1 MTDILLT
8 LEAAF
13 NSIRAHALRSLLTVL
28 GIVIG
33 VASVIAVVSIFQG
46 TSASI
51 TEQFAGLGANSLT
64 VRAETSFEDQL
75 RGRRS
80 RIAIGDYQQ
89 LRDSVQHL
97 AEVSPTF
104 DVLGD
109 HGGNVSS
116 GRAEAFTR
124 VIAGSPSYQHSRQ
137 VYPRIGRFI
146 TEADNDSRRRVCV
159 LGEKLRQNLNLPANP
174 LGQYI
179 RIGSEWCKVVGIM
192 DERGEVFGFSQDD
205 FLLMPFATGLA
216 LVPDATQIDLRIDLQ
231 ARDRGNLDFLRE
243 RVGQVLRQ
251 SRRLAS
257 SAPDDFKVE
266 TADQLGD
273 SLKTVI
279 NLVTTVFAGVV
290 GISLLVGGIGIM
302 NIMLVSVT
310 ERTREIG
317 ICKALGATSRSIL
330 LQFLGEATLLS
341 ALGGLIGV
349 ALGYA
354 GGVLASSLIPGLP
367 AAVVP
372 WWAVVL
378 SVVFSGMV
386 GVIFGLIPA
395 AKAARLDPIEALRYE

>member
-1 MTDILLT
+1 MSDILMT

-46 TSASI
+46 MSASI
-51 TEQFAGLGANSLT
+51 TEQFAGLGANNLS

-75 RGRRS
+75 QGRRS
-80 RIAIGDYQQ
+80 RITITDYQR
-89 LRDSVQHL
+89 LHDSVQHL
-97 AEVSPTF
+97 AELSPTF

-109 HGGNVSS
+109 HGGNVSA
-116 GRAEAFTR
+116 GRVEAFTR
-124 VIAGSPSYQHSRQ
+124 VIASSPSYQHSRQ

-159 LGEKLRQNLNLPANP
+159 LGETLRENLNLPANP

-192 DERGEVFGFSQDD
+192 EERGEVFGFSQDD
-205 FLLMPFATGLA
+205 FVLMPFATGLA
-216 LVPDATQIDLRIDLQ
+216 LVAEATQIDLRIDLQ
-231 ARDRGNLDFLRE
+231 ARDRSNLDFLRE
-243 RVGQVLRQ
+243 RIEQVLRQ
-251 SRRLAS
+251 SRRLAL

-341 ALGGLIGV
+341 ALGGMIGV
-349 ALGYA
+349 AIGYA

-378 SVVFSGMV
+378 SVVFSGLV

>member
-1 MTDILLT
+1 MTDTLLT
-8 LEAAF
+8 LEAAL

-46 TSASI
+46 MSASI
-51 TEQFAGLGANSLT
+51 TEQFAGLGANNIS
-64 VRAETSFEDQL
+64 VRSETSFEHQL
-75 RGRRS
+75 QGRRS
-80 RIAIGDYQQ
+80 RLAIEDYQR
-89 LRDSVQHL
+89 LHDGVQHL

-104 DVLGD
+104 DVLSD
-109 HGGNVSS
+109 HGGNVSA
-116 GRAEAFTR
+116 GRVEAFTR

-137 VYPRIGRFI
+137 IYPRVGRFI
-146 TEADNDSRRRVCV
+146 TEADNDARRRVCV
-159 LGEKLRQNLNLPANP
+159 LGERLRQNLALPANP

-192 DERGEVFGFSQDD
+192 EERGEVFGFSQDD
-205 FLLMPFATGLA
+205 FVLLPFATGLA
-216 LVPDATQIDLRIDLQ
+216 LAPDVTQIDLRIDLQ
-231 ARDRGNLDFLRE
+231 VRERGNLEFLRD
-243 RVGQVLRQ
+243 RIGQVLRQ
-251 SRRLAS
+251 SRRLDA

-266 TADQLGD
+266 TAEQLGE

-279 NLVTTVFAGVV
+279 NLVTTVFSGVV

-302 NIMLVSVT
+302 NMMLVSVT

-317 ICKALGATSRSIL
+317 ICKALGATSGSIL
-330 LQFLGEATLLS
+330 LQFLLEATLLS

-349 ALGYA
+349 AIGYA
-354 GGVLASSLIPGLP
+354 GGVLACSLIPGLP

-395 AKAARLDPIEALRYE
+395 AQAARLDPIEALRYE

>member
-1 MTDILLT
+1 MTDVLLT

-13 NSIRAHALRSLLTVL
+13 NSIRSHALRSLLTVL

-46 TSASI
+46 MSASI
-51 TEQFAGLGANSLT
+51 TEQFAGLGANNLS

-75 RGRRS
+75 QGRRS
-80 RIAIGDYQQ
+80 RIAITDYQR
-89 LRDSVQHL
+89 LHDSVQHL
-97 AEVSPTF
+97 AELSPTF
-104 DVLGD
+104 EVLGD
-109 HGGNVSS
+109 HGGTVSA
-116 GRAEAFTR
+116 GRVEAFTR
-124 VIAGSPSYQHSRQ
+124 VIASSPSYQHSRQ
-137 VYPRIGRFI
+137 VYPRIGRFV
-146 TEADNDSRRRVCV
+146 TEADNESRRRVCV
-159 LGEKLRQNLNLPANP
+159 LGEKLRENLNLPTDP
-174 LGQYI
+174 LGHYI

-192 DERGEVFGFSQDD
+192 EERGEIFGFSQDD
-205 FLLMPFATGLA
+205 FVLMPFATGLA
-216 LVPDATQIDLRIDLQ
+216 LVSDANQIDLRIDLQ
-231 ARDRGNLDFLRE
+231 ARDRSNLESLRE
-243 RVGQVLRQ
+243 KVEQVLRQ
-251 SRRLAS
+251 SRRLAAD
-257 SAPDDFKVE
+257 APDDFKVE

-273 SLKTVI
+273 SLKAVI
-279 NLVTTVFAGVV
+279 SLVTTVFAGVV

-330 LQFLGEATLLS
+330 LQFLGEAVLLS

-349 ALGYA
+349 AIGYA

-372 WWAVVL
+372 WWAVALSVL
-378 SVVFSGMV
+378 SSGMI

>member
-1 MTDILLT
+1 MTDVLLT
-8 LEAAF
+8 MEAAF
-13 NSIRAHALRSLLTVL
+13 NSIRAHTLRSLLTVL

-46 TSASI
+46 MSASI
-51 TEQFAGLGANSLT
+51 TEQFAGLGANNLS

-75 RGRRS
+75 QGRRS
-80 RIAIGDYQQ
+80 RIAISDYQR
-89 LRDSVQHL
+89 LHDSVQHL
-97 AEVSPTF
+97 AELSPTL

-109 HGGNVSS
+109 HGGNVSA
-116 GRAEAFTR
+116 GRVEAFTR
-124 VIAGSPSYQHSRQ
+124 VIASSPSYQHSRQ

-159 LGEKLRQNLNLPANP
+159 LGETLRENLNLPANP

-179 RIGSEWCKVVGIM
+179 RIGSEWFKVVGIM
-192 DERGEVFGFSQDD
+192 EERGEVFGFSQDD
-205 FLLMPFATGLA
+205 FVLMPFATGLA
-216 LVPDATQIDLRIDLQ
+216 LVSDPAQVDLRIDLQ
-231 ARDRGNLDFLRE
+231 ARDRSNLEFLRD
-243 RVGQVLRQ
+243 RVEQVLRQ
-251 SRRLAS
+251 SRRLAA

-273 SLKTVI
+273 SLQTVI
-279 NLVTTVFAGVV
+279 NLVTTVFVGVV
-290 GISLLVGGIGIM
+290 GISLVVGGIGIM

-317 ICKALGATSRSIL
+317 ICKALGASSRSIL
-330 LQFLGEATLLS
+330 LQFLGEAVLLS

-349 ALGYA
+349 AIGYA
-354 GGVLASSLIPGLP
+354 GGLLASSLIPGLP

-372 WWAVVL
+372 WWTALL
-378 SVVFSGMV
+378 SVAFSGLV

>member
-1 MTDILLT
+1 MTDTLLT
-8 LEAAF
+8 LEAAL

-46 TSASI
+46 MSASI
-51 TEQFAGLGANSLT
+51 TEQFAGLGANNIS
-64 VRAETSFEDQL
+64 VRSETSFEHQL
-75 RGRRS
+75 QGRRS
-80 RIAIGDYQQ
+80 RLAIEDYQR
-89 LRDSVQHL
+89 LHDGVQHL

-109 HGGNVSS
+109 HGGNVSA
-116 GRAEAFTR
+116 GRVEAFTR

-137 VYPRIGRFI
+137 IYPRVGRFI
-146 TEADNDSRRRVCV
+146 TEADNVARRRVCV
-159 LGEKLRQNLNLPANP
+159 LGERLRQNLALPANP

-192 DERGEVFGFSQDD
+192 EERGEVFGFSQDD
-205 FLLMPFATGLA
+205 FVLMPFATGLA
-216 LVPDATQIDLRIDLQ
+216 LAPDVTQIDLRIDLQ
-231 ARDRGNLDFLRE
+231 VRERGNLEFLRD
-243 RVGQVLRQ
+243 RIGQVLRQ
-251 SRRLAS
+251 SRRLDA

-266 TADQLGD
+266 TAEQLGE

-279 NLVTTVFAGVV
+279 NLVTTVFSGVV

-302 NIMLVSVT
+302 NMMLVSVT

-317 ICKALGATSRSIL
+317 ICKALGATSGSIL
-330 LQFLGEATLLS
+330 LQFLLEATLLS

-349 ALGYA
+349 AIGYA
-354 GGVLASSLIPGLP
+354 GGVLACSLIPGLP

-386 GVIFGLIPA
+386 GMIFGLIPA
-395 AKAARLDPIEALRYE
+395 AQAARLDPIEALRYE